1 MKPKHSKYKNTG
13 ILFELLTRQITSET
27 ISNNNPKAVGILKK
41 FFSKDSSLLKE
52 YQIYHALLNKKFDK
66 EANATVLLETL
77 VGAHNKLNKS
87 VLRRER
93 YNLVKEIKNTY
104 NLEDFFKAKINNY
117 KVYASVYNLLENQ
130 TSNPLQ
136 IVDSKVIILE
146 HITGKGLPN
155 KPKKDMVMEEYEKFD
170 KETRALTYKML
181 MEKFNEKYSGL
192 GDNQRTLLKEYVYN
206 ISNSPKLKRFINEEI
221 NTVKTEI
228 EKLSK
233 NTNKVTQ
240 IKLNEVAS
248 LIKPLCKKSSVHDDN
263 VINLLNYY
271 ELVNELKSL

>member
-1 MKPKHSKYKNTG
+1 
-13 ILFELLTRQITSET
+13 
-27 ISNNNPKAVGILKK
+27 
-41 FFSKDSSLLKE
+41 
-52 YQIYHALLNKKFDK
+52 
-66 EANATVLLETL
+66 
-77 VGAHNKLNKS
+77 
-87 VLRRER
+87 
-93 YNLVKEIKNTY
+93 
-104 NLEDFFKAKINNY
+104 
-117 KVYASVYNLLENQ
+117 
-130 TSNPLQ
+130 
-136 IVDSKVIILE
+136 
-146 HITGKGLPN
+146 
-155 KPKKDMVMEEYEKFD
+155 
-170 KETRALTYKML
+170 